1 MDSEEPDA
9 FVDKD
14 ENRQP
19 HFTKIALTQNDHDD
33 HLVTRDAS
41 FAQTTPLPLMPS
53 LMGFTTM
60 VDSAGVDEFVDES
73 GLFDN
78 DNLNDLFEKDNL
90 NAATL
95 LPRLRFQ
102 DEKNEASAEFSG
114 FVEDK
119 QLRPLSPR
127 VTEDDA
133 RLLKSLRP
141 PPRVAVLALPEE
153 PNQTLLE
160 SPQQSLDS
168 TLLASPRLRFQDEK
182 NEASAEFSGFVE
194 DKQLR
199 PLSPRVTEDDARLLK
214 SLRPPPR
221 VAVLALPEEP
231 NQTLLESPQQSLDS
245 TLLASSD
252 SIASALLEQDDEY
265 TQDEDE
271 DEDEDFYEEAPQ
283 MVALGLPVVPQESPS
298 IRARGR
304 SEEFKEEVQEIE
316 EFKEEVQDI
325 APRRHNQT
333 MDEINQIA
341 IDEALGSNIAVNAR
355 NAKGGKKSL
364 PENIDES
371 AIVRRH
377 SSRMSVNKSG
387 GFPFGDKGSGELG
400 NEQGS
405 NRRSIGPPRAT
416 ASSPVFGSRP
426 TGDWILDDVE
436 EDSDDLMAHAG
447 LPLAMP
453 GAYFIAGLN
462 PTDRHVSDMTDL
474 SVFED
479 EAFQDEEQGP
489 ADQEQGSAVAPT
501 PEPADGGIE
510 AELAPQA
517 PILSGVVVDGELVS
531 EDDGMTED
539 ERKAASCRWRKIQ
552 VCVAVGIVI
561 LAAIIVA
568 VVATTRS
575 NDSPKSEANKDEAWV
590 LVGSSLSG
598 PPDDDNLFFGI
609 SVSLSGDGKRFATG
623 LPGIDK
629 SVTVNDVGQ
638 VQIFDFEGEGW
649 VLTSTL
655 DFDTRQGK
663 AGEAVAL
670 STDGGRVIVGSP
682 FWSNEVGLIS
692 VFEYDGSDGWQQIGS
707 DTGGK
712 DSDREGRFGKTVSI
726 SQDGRIIAAGAPFAF
741 SESVDVGGV
750 VRVFEDIGSEWVQMG
765 QDLVPKFNNTLFGTS
780 IAMSADG
787 RRIAVGATNVDIEV
801 GRLVVF
807 DFNGTDWSQTGQA
820 LDGANDFDNFGG
832 SVALSAGG
840 NLLAVGAIG
849 SPGADS
855 RFNSGKVQVFEF
867 DGMSWVQLG
876 GDILGRRSESL
887 GTSVDLSDDGILAVG
902 SPSEGEAGQV
912 KVYSFDETNGWTQ
925 VENEIDGDTDDETFG
940 FSVSISSDG
949 TIVGS
954 GAPNAN
960 FDGGRMKKVGSVRV
974 YQNTKP

>member
-73 GLFDN
+73 DLFDN
-78 DNLNDLFEKDNL
+78 DNLNDLFQKDNL

-114 FVEDK
+114 FVGDK
-119 QLRPLSPR
+119 QPRPLSPR

-141 PPRVAVLALPEE
+141 PPRVAGLALPEE

-168 TLLASPRLRFQDEK
+168 TLLASP
-182 NEASAEFSGFVE
+182 
-194 DKQLR
+194 
-199 PLSPRVTEDDARLLK
+199 
-214 SLRPPPR
+214 
-221 VAVLALPEEP
+221 
-231 NQTLLESPQQSLDS
+231 
-245 TLLASSD
+245 D
-252 SIASALLEQDDEY
+252 SIASALLDQDDEY
-265 TQDEDE
+265 TQDE

-333 MDEINQIA
+333 IDEINQIA

-561 LAAIIVA
+561 LAAIIMA

>member
-60 VDSAGVDEFVDES
+60 VDSTGVDEFVDES
-73 GLFDN
+73 NLFEK

-102 DEKNEASAEFSG
+102 DEINEASAEFSG

-119 QLRPLSPR
+119 QLRPLSSR
-127 VTEDDA
+127 VTEEDA

-168 TLLASPRLRFQDEK
+168 TLLASP
-182 NEASAEFSGFVE
+182 
-194 DKQLR
+194 
-199 PLSPRVTEDDARLLK
+199 
-214 SLRPPPR
+214 
-221 VAVLALPEEP
+221 
-231 NQTLLESPQQSLDS
+231 
-245 TLLASSD
+245 D
-252 SIASALLEQDDEY
+252 SIASALLDQDDEY
-265 TQDEDE
+265 TQDE

-568 VVATTRS
+568 VVATTWS

-629 SVTVNDVGQ
+629 SVTDNDVGQ

-807 DFNGTDWSQTGQA
+807 DFNGTHWSQTGQA